1 MTFME
6 VAEKTIQ
13 SAVTECDKH
22 LYRIRQVR
30 QRLETAFPLTAG
42 QLDQADDVLVEHI
55 DQFVYRFTKLQDA
68 MGTRLLPTLHTFLEE
83 NDRPLPFLDV
93 LGTLEKYQV
102 IPSLVEWQFF
112 RNLRNSLAHE
122 YPEDLEQTVQ
132 ALNTLYEQWPRME
145 AMYVLVRGF
154 YLARQTISG

>member
-6 VAEKTIQ
+6 IAERTIQ
-13 SAVTECDKH
+13 SAIKECDRH
-22 LYRIRQVR
+22 LERIHKAR
-30 QRLETAFPLTAG
+30 QRLESAFPLNVERLEA
-42 QLDQADDVLVEHI
+42 ADDALVEHI

-68 MGTRLLPTLHTFLEE
+68 MGTRLLPALHTFLEE

-112 RNLRNSLAHE
+112 RNLRNSIAHE
-122 YPEDLEQTVQ
+122 YPEDTEQTVES
-132 ALNTLYEQWPRME
+132 LNTLYDQWPRMD
-145 AMYVLVRGF
+145 ALYVQVRGF
-154 YLARQTISG
+154 YLARQNLL

>member
-1 MTFME
+1 ME
-6 VAEKTIQ
+6 VAEKTIH
-13 SAVTECDKH
+13 SAVKECDKH
-22 LYRIRQVR
+22 LDRIRKAR
-30 QRLETAFPLTAG
+30 QRLEKVFPLTAG
-42 QLDQADDVLVEHI
+42 QLDRADDALVEHI

-68 MGTRLLPTLHTFLEE
+68 MGTRLLPTLHAFLEE

-122 YPEDLEQTVQ
+122 YPEDIEQTVQ
-132 ALNTLYEQWPRME
+132 ALNTLYGQWPRME
-145 AMYVLVRGF
+145 AMYEQVRGF
-154 YLARQTISG
+154 YLARQTQ

>member
-1 MTFME
+1 ME
-6 VAEKTIQ
+6 VAEITIQ
-13 SAVTECDKH
+13 SAVNECDRH
-22 LYRIRQVR
+22 LDRIMKARR
-30 QRLETAFPLTAG
+30 RLESVFPLTAD
-42 QLDQADDVLVEHI
+42 QLDAADDALVEHI

-68 MGTRLLPTLHTFLEE
+68 MGTRLLPTLHTFLEG
-83 NDRPLPFLDV
+83 NDQPLPFLDV

-132 ALNTLYEQWPRME
+132 ALNALYEQWPRME
-145 AMYVLVRGF
+145 AMYEQVRSF
-154 YLARQTISG
+154 YLARRTHELTR

>member
-1 MTFME
+1 VTFME
-6 VAEKTIQ
+6 VAELTIQ
-13 SAVTECDKH
+13 SAIKECDRH
-22 LYRIRQVR
+22 LNRIRKAWQN
-30 QRLETAFPLTAG
+30 LEPVFPLNAK
-42 QLDQADDVLVEHI
+42 QLESADDDLVEHI
-55 DQFVYRFTKLQDA
+55 DHFVYRFTKLQDT

-102 IPSLVEWQFF
+102 IHSRTEWQFF

-122 YPEDLEQTVQ
+122 YPEDIEQTVQ

-145 AMYVLVRGF
+145 AMYVQVRDF
-154 YLARQTISG
+154 YLARQTR

>member
-1 MTFME
+1 ME

-13 SAVTECDKH
+13 SAVKECDKH
-22 LYRIRQVR
+22 LDRIRKAR
-30 QRLETAFPLTAG
+30 QRLEKVFPLTAG
-42 QLDQADDVLVEHI
+42 QLDRADDVLVEHI

-68 MGTRLLPTLHTFLEE
+68 MGTRLLPTLHAFLEE

-122 YPEDLEQTVQ
+122 YPEDIEQTVQ
-132 ALNTLYEQWPRME
+132 ALNTLYGQWPRME
-145 AMYVLVRGF
+145 AMYEQVRGF
-154 YLARQTISG
+154 YLARQTQ